1 MEGNKKAK
9 ALWGFFRKPVSKKTF
24 ENVAIVVIICIIA
37 IIAAGNF
44 MRDGEKSVNEPAAA
58 AGTEKPGESQSYE
71 TDDAWS
77 YEKDLENIL
86 SKIKGV
92 GNVDVMITFAS
103 TVEDVPAFQTER
115 SENGTSERDS
125 GGGTREINQSTLK
138 ETIIYEEIPGGGKK
152 PVVVKKM
159 MPEVKGVVVAADGA
173 HDPVVRES
181 ICKAVQALLDV
192 PLHRI
197 QVFERE

>member
-103 TVEDVPAFQTER
+103 TVEDVPAFYVADEV
-115 SENGTSERDS
+115 E
-125 GGGTREINQSTLK
+125 TRKLLQLGMGCD
-138 ETIIYEEIPGGGKK
+138 YDLAPL
-152 PVVVKKM
+152 VFLLA
-159 MPEVKGVVVAADGA
+159 VA
-173 HDPVVRES
+173 
-181 ICKAVQALLDV
+181 Q
-192 PLHRI
+192 
-197 QVFERE
+197 